1 MARPRKE
8 GLDYFPLD
16 TDIAE
21 DEKVLYL
28 ESETGLEGFG
38 IYVKLLATIYRNNYY
53 MMWTE
58 TQLGIYS
65 RRFFVDKNTLST
77 VVSVCK
83 NIGLF
88 DENLFEKYRILTSH
102 GIQNRYLLAL
112 ERRSTVEMID
122 EFCLLDKE
130 KISKSKKVKLIP
142 APKTVSVY
150 NNPHSMVVS
159 AYNNPAKPQLMSAE
173 TPQSKVKESN
183 ISTTTTTPLYSPIE
197 EKEPMM
203 DKELARVVEKF
214 SDNIHPITP
223 MEFEALQEE
232 LETFSPDRVIEAIAR
247 AVDRGK
253 RSMGYIRGI
262 LKSWQEEGYDEP
274 GDVKGNE
281 KPERSKKTNG
291 RRFSSPRKR
300 NREQEE
306 ESESARKLD
315 ADLEYYETHQVYP
328 WEVQSG
334 GDGAGGQPGQNS
346 RD

>member
-1 MARPRKE
+1 LARPQKA
-8 GLDYFPLD
+8 GLEYFPLD
-16 TDIAE
+16 VDIDS
-21 DEKVLYL
+21 DERVEFILAKH
-28 ESETGLEGFG
+28 GFQAFG
-38 IYVKLLATIYRNNYY
+38 ILIKLLMEIYRQGYY
-53 MMWTE
+53 IAWTE
-58 TQLGIYS
+58 RQQYVFAK
-65 RRFFVDKNTLST
+65 RVNVDSMYTET
-77 VVSVCK
+77 VVSAYINEGIFDK
-83 NIGLF
+83 NLF
-88 DENLFEKYRILTSH
+88 DQYGILTSH
-102 GIQNRYLLAL
+102 GVQARYLQASG
-112 ERRSTVEMID
+112 RRVTVEMI
-122 EFCLLDKE
+122 EQFCLLDTKE
-130 KISKSKKVKLIP
+130 LPKQPKISFID
-142 APKTVSVY
+142 
-150 NNPHSMVVS
+150 VS
-159 AYNNPAKPQLMSAE
+159 ACKNPSFCIRNVYGNPSKRNITLAE
-173 TPQSKVKESN
+173 STQSKVKESN
-183 ISTTTTTPLYSPIE
+183 ISTTTTPLYSPIE

-203 DKELARVVEKF
+203 DEELARVVKEF